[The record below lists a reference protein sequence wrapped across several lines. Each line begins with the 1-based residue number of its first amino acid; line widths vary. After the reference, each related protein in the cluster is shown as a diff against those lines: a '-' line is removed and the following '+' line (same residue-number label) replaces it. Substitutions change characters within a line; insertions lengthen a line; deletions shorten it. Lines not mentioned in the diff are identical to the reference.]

1 MALEPDILGIPAQML
16 RKLEKYEVLDEI
28 GHGGMATVYRA
39 RDSSLDRFVALK
51 VLHPHLQR
59 TTEARARFAREAKS
73 VAKLRHPHILEIYD
87 YSGEASDETYIAA
100 ELLTGPTLK
109 DFVLQH
115 KEMPPEVAVC
125 IALELADALGEAHAK
140 GIIHRDVKPEN
151 VLIHEDRCVKLT
163 DFGIAHMVD
172 THTFTATGQILG
184 SPGHMAPEQ
193 VEGGTCDV
201 RSDVFSLGTVL
212 YFCATGR
219 LPFVGRNPHHLLK
232 LLLEGEYPDPL
243 RLHPEIGADLA
254 AIMNKALAR
263 APGDRYQTAAE
274 MAGDL
279 DAFLVEMGIDDPDEL
294 LARYLSQPTEV
305 AQELRQQS
313 LQRLLAIG
321 ALAAKAG
328 DVPKAQAALSRALAL
343 DDGNERALKLL
354 GSLGRRRRRNTLI
367 AAAMLA
373 LLVASVGAGYLVWLR
388 GEAAIHAADTDGAA
402 VETAGGA
409 PSEVEGSDQSPQ
421 VSTEPSTEPP
431 TEQDKAQ
438 KGTNREAAPNG
449 RRWVVFKPNPPN
461 VSISV
466 NGSPLKPYGP
476 DFQRVRLKAGNHTFR
491 FVGAEGCCEERVVRK
506 RIPAGARDFELS
518 VKLRYKHARL
528 YLKGPTP
535 ANARVRITLPGN
547 RTVNG
552 RIREILRIPMAS
564 LHASAQVQIR
574 APGYQVYKSVVRLRA
589 GGELTEHPFTLE
601 SEDETP

>member
-1 MALEPDILGIPAQML
+1 ML

-59 TTEARARFAREAKS
+59 TSEARARFTREAKS

-109 DFVLQH
+109 DFVLNQ
-115 KEMPPEVAVC
+115 KELPPEIAAC
-125 IALELADALGEAHAK
+125 IALQLADALGAAHAK

-163 DFGIAHMVD
+163 DFGIAYMVD
-172 THTFTATGQILG
+172 AHTFTVTGQILG

-219 LPFVGRNPHHLLK
+219 LPFIGRNPHHLLK

-243 RLHPEIGADLA
+243 RLRPSIGAELA
-254 AIMNKALAR
+254 QILNKSLSR
-263 APGDRYQTAAE
+263 APGERYQSADE
-274 MAGDL
+274 MADRL
-279 DAFLVEMGIDDPDEL
+279 RAFLSDMAIDDPDAT
-294 LARYLSQPTEV
+294 LARYLAEPNEV
-305 AQELRQQS
+305 AKELEQHA
-313 LQRLLAIG
+313 LQRLLVLG
-321 ALAAKAG
+321 AEAAKAG
-328 DVPKAQAALSRALAL
+328 QVSKAQAALSRVLAL

-354 GSLGRRRRRNTLI
+354 GTLGRRRRVNLI
-367 AAAMLA
+367 IALVATA
-373 LLVASVGAGYLVWLR
+373 LLLSLAGVGYLSWRRSQGGPVETETIPTAEEGAG
-388 GEAAIHAADTDGAA
+388 DTP
-402 VETAGGA
+402 VETAQA
-409 PSEVEGSDQSPQ
+409 SAS
-421 VSTEPSTEPP
+421 EPSTRAEDEQATADEKRPP
-431 TEQDKAQ
+431 EESTTEA
-438 KGTNREAAPNG
+438 TPNG
-449 RRWVVFKPNPPN
+449 RRWVVFRPTPPN

-476 DFQRVRLKAGNHTFR
+476 DFRRVRLKVGNHTFR

-506 RIPAGARDFELS
+506 RIPPGGRDFELS
-518 VKLRYKHARL
+518 VKLRYKPARL
-528 YLKGPTP
+528 YLKGPAP
-535 ANARVRITLPGN
+535 ADATVRITLAGN
-547 RTVNG
+547 RTVSG
-552 RIREILRIPMAS
+552 RIREILQIRMTS
-564 LHASAQVQIR
+564 LQSSAQVQIR
-574 APGYQVYKSVVRLRA
+574 APGYRTYRTVVKLRA
-589 GGELTEHPFTLE
+589 GADLTEHSFKLE
-601 SEDETP
+601 RDGETP